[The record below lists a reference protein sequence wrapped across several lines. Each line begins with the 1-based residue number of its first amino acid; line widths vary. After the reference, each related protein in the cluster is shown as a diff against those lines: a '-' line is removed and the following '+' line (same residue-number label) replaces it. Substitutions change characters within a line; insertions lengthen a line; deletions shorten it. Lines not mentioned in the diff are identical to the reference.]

1 MYNLEELLND
11 FVIPASQPIATST
24 NAIAASTSTQAT
36 NAITRALAGN
46 EYASDYLQTDLEQLG
61 GRVLLAASTG
71 SGKNNALTARAR
83 AGTKITCVLHTQAA
97 VQQQAAI
104 ARRGGL
110 NVAVYYQHEKTQN
123 IHDAQ
128 LILTTPDS
136 VASIVSVINTAQYE
150 LWVDEWHQLAY
161 AAYRAA
167 AWNTV
172 AQLAGRNCWARV
184 VCMTGTPTSTPPD
197 TSAIRY
203 NKQRQQPYSVLKSE
217 NRLKDT
223 LAILATLE
231 RSERAIVYLNN
242 KSEKL
247 AYLTAGLDTMGIT
260 WLAANSDNR
269 EAVTQLATAGVPDG
283 VQVLIG
289 TAIIEESISVNEQIR
304 YIINCESMTDHQ
316 HQQLAARARA
326 GAAKY
331 IMFESNST
339 ESVQYKPFEYWL
351 KSHARMA
358 SQQLAWANE
367 RLKALGDNTGNIRT
381 ITTTC
386 PYIIYDADSHELSE
400 NTAAI
405 HNAAAGDYA
414 YSLRNNP
421 EQLAANLAAYGW
433 QLVDAPVIVAPNAG
447 AVAAGAVAAEL
458 AHAHKQ
464 AEHANACELLL
475 EMGEIAANAAQ
486 KELPHTA
493 REILERV
500 RSAIEN
506 ETVTY
511 ARALELYA
519 STQGS
524 KAEIKKVTQRL
535 RMLETLRT
543 SKELLATAAKIE
555 LGTTITAGQYHAIL
569 AQQLGRV
576 PTTAKRIGSILGA
589 TFELERLKIRDGT
602 KTVWAYKIIG
612 YALPETGELL
622 AKNVPFQIFN

>member
-36 NAITRALAGN
+36 NAITRELAG

-197 TSAIRY
+197 TSTIRY

-283 VQVLIG
+283 VLIG

-421 EQLAANLAAYGW
+421 AQLAANLAAYGW